1 MPPHRAKLIWTKC
14 KSQDPFI
21 PLTPLIDQGHNMR
34 EPLQSRKDAE
44 TAHLDPS
51 REARPE
57 PTLAANAPTAAQRK
71 LTEKMNSSSH
81 ALQQRVLSDAIRNS
95 PRTVLQRHKMDGL
108 VGHGHD
114 GHLPHEVWHA
124 IRRAP
129 GQPASTRRA
138 PAGAVGGAAVQ
149 RKPLVLPHPQPGNND
164 IWEVDTRSD
173 GKEYLK
179 NWIDSASQ
187 SNLPALNSLIQQLG
201 PIQVDEFE
209 RWLLLYARLAYR
221 RARQL
226 IQVNDATYIP
236 GDVEFST
243 RDDVPPATTLIMR
256 AINTGDMY
264 QVRGSMVLHP
274 EFKLLI
280 WNVTPQARAQANMAA
295 AVIGAPDRVFYTDC
309 PVPPPGYA
317 KSETWTTSDIEANV
331 SGDLLFTVTPT
342 IDKPK
347 GEEPKGDKTKKDKP
361 KNEDLRNANFAKLAG
376 DDRALAELLNLL
388 PGGAEAYQAQKED
401 DRLPWL
407 QKTLGKIKNQEPAL
421 YTRAQDVYRRFCIAD
436 LANKYAPYSQA
447 QAHAFEHDLQARGH
461 FDRAPGPY
469 VIVNFRDTGHSARP
483 GANAPALD
491 TGLTGVQQI
500 IDAIQKEL
508 GTVQVVAMGEKPD
521 SLRDQPNLLKYWEW
535 PSVQQSRLDQ
545 TLLLKY
551 LKDNYPI
558 VGAVGMRSG
567 VMDQLALLGIPI
579 VSIDISP
586 HSGLADGE
594 LPDLATSKGWD
605 RGLKLED
612 SYRQNY
618 GHAFI
623 KHARKDEKKR
633 KMANWEGAFHPED
646 IAAIASAVD
655 FYLGDKAK
663 SDNYRHQSHPLQP
676 AQVREGL
683 DHLIKVVR
691 RPEGITAYALIEHL
705 RPYVKQLKTLVTS
718 SRAQQSESLGGL
730 LSAFDEVIETMVNRK
745 EAGQA
750 RGIKWMRDNQK
761 QALLTDDRHGRWY
774 REQSAWAATAFGM
787 EPEQAA
793 IAVQQYRALNEHYL
807 APPETERLLLL
818 HSLVEAIERV
828 QAVMAYLGMNPRTSS
843 TSH

>member
-1 MPPHRAKLIWTKC
+1 
-14 KSQDPFI
+14 
-21 PLTPLIDQGHNMR
+21 MR
-34 EPLQSRKDAE
+34 EPLQPRKDAE
-44 TAHLDPS
+44 TAQLDTS
-51 REARPE
+51 RKARPA
-57 PTLAANAPTAAQRK
+57 PTFAGNAPTTAQGK
-71 LTEKMNSSSH
+71 WAEKMNSSPH
-81 ALQQRVLSDAIRNS
+81 VLRQRGLSDAIRNS
-95 PRTVLQRHKMDGL
+95 PRTVSQRHKMDGL
-108 VGHGHD
+108 AGHGQD
-114 GHLPHEVWHA
+114 GHLPREVRHA
-124 IRRAP
+124 IRQAA
-129 GQPASTRRA
+129 GPATPTRL
-138 PAGAVGGAAVQ
+138 PPTGAVGGTAVQ
-149 RKPLVLPHPQPGNND
+149 RKPLVLPHPQPGNNEV
-164 IWEVDTRSD
+164 WHVDTEHNS

-187 SNLPALNSLIQQLG
+187 SNLPALNSLIRQLG
-201 PIQVDEFE
+201 PIPVNEFE
-209 RWLLLYARLAYR
+209 LWLLLYARLAYG
-221 RARQL
+221 RAREL

-236 GDVEFST
+236 GDAEFSS

-274 EFKLLI
+274 DFKLLI

-331 SGDLLFTVTPT
+331 SGDLLFTVAPT
-342 IDKPK
+342 RDKPK
-347 GEEPKGDKTKKDKP
+347 GEGPKRDKTKKDKP
-361 KNEDLRNANFAKLAG
+361 KNEELKNANFAKLAG
-376 DDRALAELLNLL
+376 DDGALAELLNLL
-388 PGGAEAYQAQKED
+388 PGGAEAYQAQQVD

-407 QKTLGKIKNQEPAL
+407 QRTLGKIKNQEPAL
-421 YTRAQDVYRRFCIAD
+421 YTRAQEVYRRFCITD

-461 FDRAPGPY
+461 FDRASGPC

-500 IDAIQKEL
+500 IDAIQTKL
-508 GTVQVVAMGEKPD
+508 GAVQVVAMGEKPE
-521 SLRDQPNLLKYWEW
+521 SLGGQPNLLKYWEW

-558 VGAVGMRSG
+558 IGAVGMRSG

-612 SYRQNY
+612 SYKQNY

-633 KMANWEGAFHPED
+633 KLPNWEGAFHPED
-646 IAAIASAVD
+646 IATIAGAVD
-655 FYLGDKAK
+655 FYLGSKADKAK

-691 RPEGITAYALIEHL
+691 RPEGITAYALIDHL

-730 LSAFDEVIETMVNRK
+730 LSAFDEVIETMVNQK

-787 EPEQAA
+787 TPEQAA
-793 IAVQQYRALNEHYL
+793 IAVQRYRALNEHYL
-807 APPETERLLLL
+807 SPPETERLLLL
-818 HSLVEAIERV
+818 HALVEGIERV
-828 QAVMAYLGMNPRTSS
+828 QAVMAYLGMTPQTSS